1 MRTYYKPQT
10 LLFALTSTELIAASE
25 GGLSMDKLKEK
36 SSSPQKPIEG
46 GNRNSDLWSEIK

>member
-1 MRTYYKPQT
+1 MRTYSKPQT

-25 GGLSMDKLKEK
+25 GGLSMSRLKES

-46 GNRNSDLWSEIK
+46 GNRNSDLWSEMK